1 MEYCL
6 KFIVDQKLKIEVLDF
21 IEDYSQVSWFKK
33 NDDWVFDLILTNKQK
48 LINLK
53 EQLLMKF
60 EIENVQLISLPE
72 QDWVKVNQKNE
83 NMITSNLFAI
93 SQYNN
98 NLSINKK
105 FFLCIPASNS
115 FGPGQHSLHD
125 YV

>member
-60 EIENVQLISLPE
+60 EI
-72 QDWVKVNQKNE
+72 
-83 NMITSNLFAI
+83 
-93 SQYNN
+93 
-98 NLSINKK
+98 
-105 FFLCIPASNS
+105 
-115 FGPGQHSLHD
+115 
-125 YV
+125 

>member
-60 EIENVQLISLPE
+60 SPALTYQLHLEFS
-72 QDWVKVNQKNE
+72 
-83 NMITSNLFAI
+83 
-93 SQYNN
+93 
-98 NLSINKK
+98 
-105 FFLCIPASNS
+105 FLI
-115 FGPGQHSLHD
+115 HYLKMM
-125 YV
+125 